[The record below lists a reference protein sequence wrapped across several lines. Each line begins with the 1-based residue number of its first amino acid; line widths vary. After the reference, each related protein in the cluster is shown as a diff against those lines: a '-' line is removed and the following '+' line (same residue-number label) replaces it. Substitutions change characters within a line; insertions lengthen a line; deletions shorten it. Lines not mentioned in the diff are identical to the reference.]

1 MSFSFFR
8 RHRSAGH
15 RGFTLIELLVVIAII
30 AILAAILFPVFAR
43 ARENARR
50 ASCQSNMKQIGL
62 GILQYIQDYDEQFM
76 PGEGFF
82 KNWEIQPGITGSWD
96 LVTQPYLKSMQ
107 ILVCPSDSR
116 SPTYNTLGT
125 YGSNLRRSYSMPAY
139 LAPEY
144 NSGAGPNGRDGI
156 NLAKVNQPA
165 LTLMV
170 IERAGCGTANNQN
183 QWFWCS
189 TSNGT
194 GQVLASGNRQL
205 DTGPADNEGLHLGT
219 TNYLYADG
227 HVKAKAMKRDKTA
240 PFPGYDKADP
250 NQNATYNNGAWID
263 RDYFLP
269 S

>member
-8 RHRSAGH
+8 RRRGAGH

-62 GILQYIQDYDEQFM
+62 GILQYIQDYDEKFM
-76 PGEGFF
+76 PGEGYF
-82 KNWEIQPGITGSWD
+82 KNWKIEPGITGSWD

-116 SPTYNTLGT
+116 SPTYNSLGT

-139 LAPEY
+139 LAPEF
-144 NSGAGPNGRDGI
+144 NHGSGPDGREGI
-156 NLAKVNQPA
+156 NLSAVNQPT
-165 LTLMV
+165 LTIMMQ
-170 IERAGCGTANNQN
+170 ERAGCGASNNPD

-194 GQVLASGNRQL
+194 GQVLANNNRQL
-205 DTGPADNEGLHLGT
+205 DSGTESEGLHLGT
-219 TNYLYADG
+219 DNYLYADG

-240 PFPGYDKADP
+240 PFPGYQKADP
-250 NQNATYNNGAWID
+250 NQYATYPNGAWLD

-269 S
+269 E